1 MTPPVAL
8 TIAGSDSSGGAG
20 IQADLKTFAALGV
33 FGTSAIT
40 ALTAQNTT
48 GVRDVHGVPVANVV
62 AQVEA
67 VLDDLDVRAVKTGM
81 LGTAAVVHAVAGLA
95 DRLPHLVVDPV
106 MVASSGARLLE
117 QAAERAYVDALLPRA
132 AVLTPNL
139 HEAQVLLGASITTLE
154 QQRQAARALGELG
167 PRAVLVKGGHTVDG
181 AGGEAVDV
189 LWDGEHLLELRAPRV
204 AGTNDHGTGCSLASA
219 IAAGLAKGDGLVDA
233 VATAKAYV
241 ARALAGGATWRLG
254 RGHGPLDHF
263 GWSS

>member
-1 MTPPVAL
+1 MTPVVAL
-8 TIAGSDSSGGAG
+8 TVAGSDSSGGAG

-33 FGTSAIT
+33 YGASAIT

-48 GVRDVHGVPVANVV
+48 GVRDVHGVPAAHVV

-67 VLDDLDVRAVKTGM
+67 VLDDLDVRAAKTGM
-81 LGTAAVVHAVAGLA
+81 LGTAEVVRAVAGLA

-117 QAAERAYVDALLPRA
+117 QAAEQAYVDALLPCA

-139 HEAQVLLGASITTLE
+139 HEAQVLLGASIATLDE
-154 QQRQAARALGELG
+154 QRQAARALAELG
-167 PRAVLVKGGHTVDG
+167 PRAVLVKGGHAV
-181 AGGEAVDV
+181 AGTGDEAVDV
-189 LWDGEHLLELRAPRV
+189 LWHDGRLRELRAPRV
-204 AGTNDHGTGCSLASA
+204 AGNNDHGTGCSLASA
-219 IAAGLAKGDGLVDA
+219 VAAGLARGDDVVTA

-263 GWSS
+263 GWS

>member
-8 TIAGSDSSGGAG
+8 TVAGSDSSGGAG

-33 FGTSAIT
+33 FGASAIT

-48 GVRDVHGVPVANVV
+48 GVRDVHGVPAAHVV

-81 LGTAAVVHAVAGLA
+81 LGTAEVVQAVAALA

-117 QAAERAYVDALLPRA
+117 VSAEQAYVTALLPRA

-139 HEAQVLLGASITTLE
+139 HEAQVLLGASITTLDE
-154 QQRQAARALGELG
+154 QRQAARALGELG
-167 PRAVLVKGGHTVDG
+167 PRAVLVKGGHAVRG
-181 AGGEAVDV
+181 AGDAAVDV

-204 AGTNDHGTGCSLASA
+204 PGTNDHGTGCSLASA

-233 VATAKAYV
+233 VAAAKAYV
-241 ARALAGGATWRLG
+241 ARALAGGATWQLG
-254 RGHGPLDHF
+254 HGHGPLDHF

>member
-1 MTPPVAL
+1 MTPRVAL

-33 FGTSAIT
+33 FGASAIT

-48 GVRDVHGVPVANVV
+48 GVRDVHGVPVASVV

-81 LGTAAVVHAVAGLA
+81 LGTAEVVRAVAGLA

-117 QAAERAYVDALLPRA
+117 PTAEQAYVDALLPRA

-139 HEAQVLLGASITTLE
+139 HEARVLLGASITTLDE
-154 QQRQAARALGELG
+154 QREAARALGALG
-167 PRAVLVKGGHTVDG
+167 PGAVLVKGGHAV
-181 AGGEAVDV
+181 AGVGDEAVDV
-189 LWDGEHLLELRAPRV
+189 LWDGSRLLELRSPRV

-219 IAAGLAKGDGLVDA
+219 IAAGLARGDDVGTA
-233 VATAKAYV
+233 VAAAKAYV
-241 ARALAGGATWRLG
+241 ARALAGGAAWRLG
-254 RGHGPLDHF
+254 HGHGPLDHF